1 MLIWIHLLPAFSY
14 YFLLNNLLLVFP
26 WASPYDSKQAS
37 WLSRLS
43 VSRTE
48 IGVYTQKELCP
59 QTSFRTGKQWYKPF
73 RTSQVLIMLL
83 YIVGLY
89 ICMRDWWRD
98 RDKQKTGYATSIGIS
113 TSSDIVNG
121 LTLNHPLFLALYP
134 GDITVLEKSV
144 SLQRYLVFIGFK
156 AASLACCMLCPKQGS

>member
-1 MLIWIHLLPAFSY
+1 MLIWIHLLPVFSY
-14 YFLLNNLLLVFP
+14 YFLSNNLLFP

-59 QTSFRTGKQWYKPF
+59 QTSFRTGNQWYKPF
-73 RTSQVLIMLL
+73 RTSQVLVMLL
-83 YIVGLY
+83 YMWDCIYVRE
-89 ICMRDWWRD
+89 RDWWRD
-98 RDKQKTGYATSIGIS
+98 RDKQKTGYAASIGIS

-144 SLQRYLVFIGFK
+144 SLQRYLVFIEFE
-156 AASLACCMLCPKQGS
+156 AASLACCMRCPKQGS